1 VKYLDF
7 IIPIILVIFSSVAAI
22 LSLESRSLVYGAVSL
37 AIFFLGL
44 SLFFFYLGLTY
55 LAIFQVAVYVGA
67 IAVLIMFTVMVVGEG
82 QGRKRSIPLLGMGL
96 LGGAII
102 IASFLMGISY
112 FFSLP
117 NPSVQPSFTLASLA
131 KDIMGNYGLV
141 VFILALL
148 LTSAAYG
155 AVALARREV
164 EETA

>member
-1 VKYLDF
+1 MHTEHSDYSSSSALHSSYFGVKYLDF

-44 SLFFFYLGLTY
+44 SLFFYLGLTY

-96 LGGAII
+96 
-102 IASFLMGISY
+102 
-112 FFSLP
+112 
-117 NPSVQPSFTLASLA
+117 
-131 KDIMGNYGLV
+131 
-141 VFILALL
+141 
-148 LTSAAYG
+148 
-155 AVALARREV
+155 
-164 EETA
+164 

>member
-1 VKYLDF
+1 LDF
-7 IIPIILVIFSSVAAI
+7 IIPIILIIFSSIAAI
-22 LSLESRSLVYGAVSL
+22 LSLESRSLVYGAISL

-55 LAIFQVAVYVGA
+55 LAIFQIAVYVGA

-82 QGRKRSIPLLGMGL
+82 QRRERSIPLFGMGL

-102 IASFLMGISY
+102 LASFLMGITY
-112 FFSLP
+112 FFTLP
-117 NPSVQPSFTLASLA
+117 NPASQPSFTLASLA
-131 KDIMGNYGLV
+131 RYIMDNYGLA

-164 EETA
+164 EETG

>member
-1 VKYLDF
+1 MDF
-7 IIPIILVIFSSVAAI
+7 IVPIILIIFSSIAAI

-82 QGRKRSIPLLGMGL
+82 QRRKRSVPLLAMGL

-102 IASFLMGISY
+102 LASFIMGISY

-117 NPSVQPSFTLASLA
+117 NPSMQPSFTLVSLA
-131 KDIMGNYGLV
+131 RYVMDNYGLIL
-141 VFILALL
+141 FILALL